1 MGSGCSEEN
10 SVVEEIN
17 DRNVELSISV
27 KTFKN
32 IQLIRLDP
40 VFEKQDDFKIESL
53 RVDYGGSKILKLT
66 SKELRKY
73 VTTVHNVVIAQK
85 NMKLTN
91 IDNDPIINFSSK
103 FVSDINQK
111 AKYGKIK
118 KDRRVYNCFINS
130 AIETSNN
137 KNRKFTS
144 MDMFPTTLAVLG
156 VDIDGD
162 RLGLGT
168 NLYADKE
175 TLAEKY
181 GYEYIE
187 QELSKNLKFY
197 NKDILGE

>member
-85 NMKLTN
+85 NMKVSFSV
-91 IDNDPIINFSSK
+91 NDPLIEFSSK
-103 FVSDINQK
+103 CVCDISEHAQ
-111 AKYGKIK
+111 AG
-118 KDRRVYNCFINS
+118 
-130 AIETSNN
+130 
-137 KNRKFTS
+137 
-144 MDMFPTTLAVLG
+144 P
-156 VDIDGD
+156 
-162 RLGLGT
+162 
-168 NLYADKE
+168 
-175 TLAEKY
+175 
-181 GYEYIE
+181 
-187 QELSKNLKFY
+187 
-197 NKDILGE
+197 

>member
-1 MGSGCSEEN
+1 MAWEITKMAKKDEPFNFTMLTVDTHHIGGYKCKLCKNKHDVQYENVLSYASAQVYAFVKLIQRQDFYDNTTIVISGAN
-10 SVVEEIN
+10 P
-17 DRNVELSISV
+17 
-27 KTFKN
+27 T
-32 IQLIRLDP
+32 
-40 VFEKQDDFKIESL
+40 
-53 RVDYGGSKILKLT
+53 
-66 SKELRKY
+66 
-73 VTTVHNVVIAQK
+73 
-85 NMKLTN
+85 M
-91 IDNDPIINFSSK
+91 DNDYMENYYDGS
-103 FVSDINQK
+103 
-111 AKYGKIK
+111 

-175 TLAEKY
+175 TLAEEY

-187 QELSKNLKFY
+187 QELSKNSKFY